1 MPQLARTRAACSWA
15 LERFSFGPKLYA
27 VATAGQEVWALG
39 VDAGGRPAVL
49 RRRRGTWQRVTL
61 PIGQEGSLKGVAVTR
76 SGEVWM
82 VGESSSEPLVLRFD
96 GRRLKAVAA
105 PDRAGLAVLEAVASV
120 PGAGGHEIWVGGG
133 DYSAGVYNPFVLL
146 RGSATGW
153 ENAPGGR
160 ISEGLIEAIA
170 TTSASAGWAVGVQ
183 GGADS
188 IVTVDALAMRWDGRR
203 WKAVDVPAER
213 ISNPD
218 GEPWRAG
225 LKLGFVWAEAGL
237 RTGAP
242 WRSCHRRSRSRL
254 VPGRVGVKRN
264 HVGVFCE

>member
-1 MPQLARTRAACSWA
+1 
-15 LERFSFGPKLYA
+15 
-27 VATAGQEVWALG
+27 
-39 VDAGGRPAVL
+39 
-49 RRRRGTWQRVTL
+49 
-61 PIGQEGSLKGVAVTR
+61 
-76 SGEVWM
+76 M
-82 VGESSSEPLVLRFD
+82 VGESSSEPLVLAFD

-188 IVTVDALAMRWDGRR
+188 IVTVDALAMRWGRAPLEGGGR
-203 WKAVDVPAER
+203 PRGADQQSR
-213 ISNPD
+213 
-218 GEPWRAG
+218 WRALAG
-225 LKLGFVWAEAGL
+225 RAQARLRLG
-237 RTGAP
+237 
-242 WRSCHRRSRSRL
+242 
-254 VPGRVGVKRN
+254 
-264 HVGVFCE
+264 